1 MRFRIKLFIDR
12 ALSRSL
18 RQQIIVMVVF
28 LLATMMLSYFLLSLS
43 GCEWKQLCDRHA
55 SIPCWLLPIYL
66 LIDTNALNTIYYE
79 WNVSPS
85 LLFACSITYLFG
97 LLFFNGMLIGIITNY
112 IENRVERHRNGLIHY
127 VKSGHYII
135 MGYDEMVP
143 SLLSEIFSEA
153 PKGEVVLLTS
163 VDAKTVKEKLRRS
176 VVRNRMDQ
184 IFITYG
190 HRMVQDCYKDIH
202 LEAAKEIY
210 IVGNRTLPAH
220 DATNVETINSITA
233 YLKDLKDA
241 QAKPQKITCVFE
253 DLDTYASFKTTE
265 IFSQISKELGIAFV
279 PYNFYSEWAKQ
290 VFLRRSY
297 KEKSFA
303 DREPLHYPSVYGSG
317 ITPGDDKFVHL
328 VFVGMSNF
336 SVAFAMEAAHMLHFP
351 NFERNPKLRTRI
363 TFIDKNADMELPQFA
378 TRNRHFFEVQSYLY
392 ADFSATTNVIES
404 TRRSELISKRLEQT
418 DFLDVE
424 FEFIKGDI
432 YANNVQQ
439 LIAHWAEDEGQY
451 LSLFLAM
458 LDQRNNFMVGM
469 NLPEEVYARGIP
481 VFIRQERAD
490 DFVTSLRKA
499 DDKKVDYYFVKD
511 GQLEKVPRKKRYAN
525 IYPFGMDDMAFYS
538 EKRSLRHAKLINYLY
553 ESQFLNSKIEED
565 TASDKLWSKAESFWR
580 SDKLTVA
587 LQWSNLYAAYS
598 FRCKRDS
605 LRAMRNLDK
614 DDASRDMDELS
625 DIEVKH
631 LAVVE
636 HNRWNVEKLL
646 MGYRKAR
653 PDEDKYKYPDKD
665 AAKKFKENNRNELF
679 IHHDIRPY
687 DDLDDVRT
695 YDIEFTRKIPWVL
708 KMTSEQ
714 SLVLDRDMVK
724 MDTKEAIAKNY
735 KPAPIGLS
743 DVKLPDTLL
752 ELTEAIAENTHEV
765 WAQSRLDEG
774 WTYGPE
780 RDDARLKHPDLL
792 PYSDLPEGEKE
803 YDRATAMNAIKLIVK
818 LGYKIEKQ

>member
-1 MRFRIKLFIDR
+1 MRFNLKLFIDR
-12 ALSRSL
+12 ALSRSM
-18 RQQIIVMVVF
+18 RQQIVVMVVF
-28 LLATMMLSYFLLSLS
+28 LLVTMGLSYLLLSLS

-66 LIDTNALNTIYYE
+66 LIDTNALNTIYYD
-79 WNVSPS
+79 WNASAS
-85 LLFACSITYLFG
+85 LLFACSITYLLG

-127 VKSGHYII
+127 VKDGHYII

-143 SLLSEIFSEA
+143 SLLSEIFSA
-153 PKGEVVLLTS
+153 DSKGEVVLLTS

-176 VVRNRMDQ
+176 VVRDKMDQ

-220 DATNVETINSITA
+220 DATNVESVQSITS
-233 YLKDLKDA
+233 YLTDLKEA
-241 QAKPQKITCVFE
+241 NKQVKLQKITCVFE

-265 IFSQISKELGIAFV
+265 IFSEIFSRINDLKIAFV
-279 PYNFYSEWAKQ
+279 PYNFYSGWAKQ

-297 KEKSFA
+297 KEKLFSKEFS
-303 DREPLHYPSVYGSG
+303 YPSVYGRG
-317 ITPGDDKFVHL
+317 ITPEDNKFVHL

-351 NFERNPKLRTRI
+351 NFERNHNLRTRI
-363 TFIDKNADMELPQFA
+363 TFIDKNADVELAQFA

-392 ADFSATTNVIES
+392 SDLSTTKDVVES
-404 TRRSELISKRLEQT
+404 MRCSDLVSKRLELT

-432 YANNVQQ
+432 YAYNVQQ
-439 LIAHWAEDEGQY
+439 LIAQWAEDEKGQY

-469 NLPEEVYARGIP
+469 NLPDEVYARGIP

-490 DFVTSLRKA
+490 DFVSSLRKA
-499 DDKKVDYYFVKD
+499 DDKGVDYYFVRD
-511 GQLEKVPRKKRYAN
+511 RQLEKVPRKKRYAN

-538 EKRSLRHAKLINYLY
+538 DNRSLRNAKLINYLY
-553 ESQFLNSKIEED
+553 KCDFSKSNIQKD
-565 TASDKLWSKAESFWR
+565 VWSDADSFWR
-580 SDKLTVA
+580 ELTVA
-587 LQWSNLYAAYS
+587 LKWSNLYAAYS
-598 FRCKRDS
+598 FRCKLES

-614 DDASRDMDELS
+614 DDTSRDMDELS
-625 DIEVKH
+625 DIEVNH
-631 LAVVE
+631 LAAVE

-653 PDEDKYKYPDKD
+653 PEEDKYKYPGYSQQ
-665 AAKKFKENNRNELF
+665 FKNNNRNELF

-687 DDLDDVRT
+687 ENLDVVQE
-695 YDIEFTRKIPWVL
+695 YDKKFTRNMPWIL

-714 SLVLDRDMVK
+714 SNVK
-724 MDTKEAIAKNY
+724 INMKEAKANNY
-735 KPAPIGLS
+735 KPAPLDLS
-743 DVKLPDTLL
+743 DVQLPDSLT

-765 WAQSRLDEG
+765 WARNRLDEG
-774 WTYGPE
+774 WTYGPK
-780 RDDARLKHPDLL
+780 RDDAHLKHPDLL

>member
-1 MRFRIKLFIDR
+1 MRFNLKLFIDR
-12 ALSRSL
+12 ALSRSM
-18 RQQIIVMVVF
+18 RQQIVVMVVF
-28 LLATMMLSYFLLSLS
+28 LLVTMGLSYLLLSLS

-66 LIDTNALNTIYYE
+66 LIDTNALNTIYYD
-79 WNVSPS
+79 WNASAS
-85 LLFACSITYLFG
+85 LLFACSITYLLG

-127 VKSGHYII
+127 VKDGHYII

-143 SLLSEIFSEA
+143 SLLSEIFSA
-153 PKGEVVLLTS
+153 DSKGEVVLLTS

-176 VVRNRMDQ
+176 VVRDKMDQ

-220 DATNVETINSITA
+220 DATNVESVQSITS
-233 YLKDLKDA
+233 YLKNLKDSKDLKDA
-241 QAKPQKITCVFE
+241 RRQKPQKITCVFE

-265 IFSQISKELGIAFV
+265 IFSEINEDLEIAFV

-290 VFLRRSY
+290 VFLHRSY
-297 KEKSFA
+297 KEKSSA
-303 DREPLHYPSVYGSG
+303 DGEPLHYPSVYGSG
-317 ITPGDDKFVHL
+317 ITPDDNKFVHL
-328 VFVGMSNF
+328 VFVGISNF

-351 NFERNPKLRTRI
+351 NFERNHNLRTRI
-363 TFIDKNADMELPQFA
+363 TFIDKNADVELAQFA

-392 ADFSATTNVIES
+392 SDLSTTKDVVES
-404 TRRSELISKRLEQT
+404 TRCSDLVSKRLELT

-432 YANNVQQ
+432 YAYNVQQ
-439 LIAHWAEDEGQY
+439 LIAQWAEDEGQY

-458 LDQRNNFMVGM
+458 LNQRNNFMVGM

-490 DFVTSLRKA
+490 NFVSSLREA
-499 DDKKVDYYFVKD
+499 DDTEVDYYFIKD
-511 GQLEKVPRKKRYAN
+511 GKLENKTRKKRYAN

-538 EKRSLRHAKLINYLY
+538 DTRFLRQAKLINYLY
-553 ESQFLNSKIEED
+553 ARKFLSSKIQED
-565 TASDKLWSKAESFWR
+565 VISNNLWSKAESLWC
-580 SDKLTVA
+580 SKKLTVA
-587 LQWSNLYAAYS
+587 LKWSNLYAAYS
-598 FRCKRDS
+598 FRCKQDS
-605 LRAMRNLDK
+605 LRALRHLDK
-614 DDASRDMDELS
+614 DDASKDMHKLKPE
-625 DIEVKH
+625 EVEI

-653 PDEDKYKYPDKD
+653 PEEDKYKYPAKSNKEKK
-665 AAKKFKENNRNELF
+665 AAAEIFNKNNKKELF

-687 DDLDDVRT
+687 NDLDDDVRN
-695 YDIEFTRKIPWVL
+695 YDIEFSRYVPWVL
-708 KMTSEQ
+708 RMTSEQ
-714 SLVLDRDMVK
+714 S
-724 MDTKEAIAKNY
+724 N
-735 KPAPIGLS
+735 
-743 DVKLPDTLL
+743 
-752 ELTEAIAENTHEV
+752 
-765 WAQSRLDEG
+765 
-774 WTYGPE
+774 
-780 RDDARLKHPDLL
+780 
-792 PYSDLPEGEKE
+792 
-803 YDRATAMNAIKLIVK
+803 
-818 LGYKIEKQ
+818 